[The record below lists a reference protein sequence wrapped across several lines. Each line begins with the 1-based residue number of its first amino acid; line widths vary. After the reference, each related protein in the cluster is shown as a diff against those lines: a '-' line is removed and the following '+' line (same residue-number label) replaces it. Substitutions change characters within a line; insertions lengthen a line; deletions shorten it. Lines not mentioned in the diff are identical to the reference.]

1 MNRYTQ
7 QRLRPIDQRSS
18 NNNFSPWRGA
28 VIEAYRL
35 VSQRR
40 QIATT
45 ILTPQQLIVYYFTNR
60 RKGSCLMS
68 HVRRLSRSPDSKP
81 D

>member
-35 VSQRR
+35 VGQRK

-45 ILTPQQLIVYYFTNR
+45 ILTPHWQTTHQIIHRLR
-60 RKGSCLMS
+60 QAGS
-68 HVRRLSRSPDSKP
+68 
-81 D
+81 